1 MKRIFNTVAVLLICG
16 AMLSTRSQQFRP
28 KHSSAHHNAG
38 HPTGKHGPSVD
49 NPIHKALNTPT
60 AYKADTAH
68 QAHTTEQTYAAQP
81 PEPA

>member
-1 MKRIFNTVAVLLICG
+1 MRGDADTLDRC
-16 AMLSTRSQQFRP
+16 TRSQQFRP
-28 KHSSAHHNAG
+28 KHTPAHHNAG

-60 AYKADTAH
+60 AYKADTAQ